1 MNEIRKDFGT
11 KYDYLST
18 RILTLINFGIIAYFS
33 FFYLVYVYKV
43 IHVLLGVV
51 NEMFTL
57 PLMFLQLVFLVIG
70 IIQLFRKPINY
81 LFVVSLVLLAV
92 CAALTL
98 GSFFVR

>member
-1 MNEIRKDFGT
+1 MDEIRKSIGT

-81 LFVVSLVLLAV
+81 LFVLSLALLAV

-98 GSFFVR
+98 GSFFVT